1 MKRSYISL
9 AALVIA
15 LSGCNSP
22 DIIEPDQPSGKVYQ
36 ISGDKV
42 TSRVYLGQDNQ
53 LRWNTGDALSL
64 FRSETNARYEFY
76 GANGAT
82 SGPIATTQDNIV
94 EGTLYAQ
101 VAALYPYDENATR
114 STGSTITTTL
124 PEQQTYQVNSMGRDA
139 NLMVGVTENQE
150 SSDLSL
156 KNVCGYLKLL
166 LYGNNV
172 SLENVTVRGNN
183 NELLSGNCTITAG
196 YNTEPTISMNNGS
209 SQSVTLN
216 CNGVTLANTAE
227 SATELIFVLPPVTF
241 TKGITV
247 TAVDTH
253 GEQFEISTKNSIPIL
268 RNTIQPMAATE
279 VIPQAWNDFT
289 GLTAPKSVSLAS
301 SAVVA
306 HSVNIGCTEEALTV
320 EPSAQ
325 WMGIAG
331 GQASVAR
338 GDIANLTIWAEPNFS
353 TQSRHASL
361 VVTGADSKKSVM
373 IYVTQP
379 PYLQTITEGLPAR
392 LETQSSSYD
401 NSNWASKGIC
411 SPNNSSA
418 ILCAISTSGTPLTY
432 DTGSTGLYVS
442 NMNKGDYMLYAIPTK
457 SVKAGDQIDF
467 MCTVASISNADPKYY
482 IFEYWDNDQWNCIEE
497 GLQTAEVDSQTIRYS
512 IYCNKAYDHN
522 STYTQSFTLSQPIE
536 NGCVKVRLRDLNAGN
551 GAIRI
556 PSGKGYM
563 GMYAINYPDAPAIR
577 DSKKMLFIG
586 NSFTYYYGTAFMF
599 KEIARS
605 QGHQVD
611 AVISVKGSQE
621 FNEHLNLQLSLNAIQ
636 QGDYDYAFLQDSSP
650 NAAYYADAD
659 YNQDT
664 RTKIINKS
672 NEINALTLQHSPG
685 CQIVYERT
693 WACPYSNYRGYG
705 SYEKLDCLLK
715 KGSEMLQDEVDANIW
730 VSPIGLGFRVGR
742 EEGLNLLYTDDRHQ
756 NRAGAYMKACIN
768 YLLIYGERFTSDV
781 SDCAVDAA
789 TAAKIRQIAERV
801 VFDGVAE
808 TANCYI
814 VKKGQDFSFLADI
827 MGNGNKPAG
836 SAVGSTALGGKGV
849 KVLWSTYNTTTA
861 PSNNT
866 DLISNLTIKND
877 VVSFTAGS
885 KSGNAVIALY
895 DNANCTGNIL
905 WSWHIWICDDIKEQS
920 YNGHTWLDRNLGA
933 LSAEAG
939 NDLSLGLFY
948 QFGRKDPFRGSAA
961 KNANTSIVTTGSWPN
976 PEKETSSPETYAI
989 AHPMQLLLRQNTTTD
1004 DWFAADEAGQNNALW
1019 SADGKKTMYDPCP
1032 RGYRVPEQYA
1042 WNIGHAA
1049 GSAFFTTS
1057 NFTYDSSKYC
1067 RIYRSGDVN
1076 VNYPIAGCLSASD
1089 GSLTNVGATGYY
1101 RTANKHTADPVHA
1114 EILEFSESAVN
1125 TAKGNFRSSA
1135 YSVRCVKE

>member
-1 MKRSYISL
+1 MKRFEILL
-9 AALVIA
+9 AMLAIA
-15 LSGCNSP
+15 FMGCSRP
-22 DIIEPDQPSGKVYQ
+22 DLDDPLQSSCKVYK
-36 ISGDKV
+36 IVGDKAS
-42 TSRVYLGQDNQ
+42 TRVFMNAGLQ
-53 LRWNTGDALSL
+53 LCWNADDELSV
-64 FRSETNARYEFY
+64 FWSE
-76 GANGAT
+76 ANIKYKYNGEDGAT
-82 SGPIATTQDNIV
+82 NGEISAVDSYKT
-94 EGTLYAQ
+94 EGTLLGNTY
-101 VAALYPYDENATR
+101 ALYPYDEDASINSNGEI
-114 STGSTITTTL
+114 STTI
-124 PEQQTYQVNSMGRDA
+124 PEQQEYLANSMGRNA

-156 KNVCGYLKLL
+156 KNVCGYLKLQ

-183 NELLSGNCTITAG
+183 NELLSGICTITASPDAD
-196 YNTEPTISMNNGS
+196 PTIVMKSGS
-209 SQSVTLN
+209 RESVTMN
-216 CNGVTLANTAE
+216 CGNVTLGDSKQNATA
-227 SATELIFVLPPVTF
+227 LIFALPPVTF
-241 TKGITV
+241 TKGITI
-247 TAVDTH
+247 TATDNQ
-253 GEQFEISTKNSIPIL
+253 GWLFEMSTDNEVPIV
-268 RNTIQPMAATE
+268 RNTIQPMAAIKVTPHGQNE
-279 VIPQAWNDFT
+279 FE
-289 GLTAPKSVSLAS
+289 GLTVPASINLAS

-306 HSVNIGCTEEALTV
+306 HNIKVGCTEEAITV
-320 EPSAQ
+320 ETSAQ
-325 WMGIAG
+325 WMGIVG
-331 GQASVAR
+331 GNTDVAK
-338 GDIANLTIWAEPNFS
+338 GTIADLKLWAEPNFS
-353 TQSRHASL
+353 TQTRYAQI
-361 VVTGADSKKSVM
+361 TIKGGSKSTNIQVA
-373 IYVTQP
+373 QE
-379 PYLQTITEGLPAR
+379 PYFQTITEALPAR

-467 MCTVASISNADPKYY
+467 MCTVASISSADPKYY

-563 GMYAINYPDAPAIR
+563 GMYAINYPNAPAIR

-611 AVISVKGSQE
+611 AVISIKGSQE

-636 QGDYDYAFLQDSSP
+636 QGGYDYAFLQDSSP

-672 NEINALTLQHSPG
+672 NEINALTLQYSSG

-781 SDCAVDAA
+781 SNCAVDAT
-789 TAAKIRQIAERV
+789 TASKIRNIAERV

-808 TANCYI
+808 TANSYI
-814 VKKGQDFSFLADI
+814 VKKGQNFSFLADL

-836 SAVGSTALGGKGV
+836 SAISSTKLSGKGV
-849 KVLWSTYNTTTA
+849 KVLWSTFNTSTA
-861 PSNNT
+861 PSEN
-866 DLISNLTIKND
+866 DLIKDLTIKND
-877 VVSFTAGS
+877 VVSFTAGN
-885 KSGNAVIALY
+885 KVGNAVIALY
-895 DNANCTGNIL
+895 DNENCTGNIL
-905 WSWHIWICDDIKEQS
+905 WSWHIWICDDITEQT

-939 NDLSLGLFY
+939 NDLSMGLFY
-948 QFGRKDPFRGSAA
+948 QFGRKDPFRCSTNLTSSEYIATTGGGWSMAKLPEGSSAEEYSA
-961 KNANTSIVTTGSWPN
+961 KN
-976 PEKETSSPETYAI
+976 
-989 AHPMQLLLRQNTTTD
+989 PMVLLKKLNSTTD
-1004 DWFAADEAGQNNALW
+1004 DWFSTTAAGQNHALW
-1019 SADGKKTMYDPCP
+1019 SSNGKKAMYDPCP
-1032 RGYRVPEQYA
+1032 RGYRVPERYA
-1042 WNIGHAA
+1042 WNVNHTA
-1049 GSAFFTTS
+1049 GTPFFTED
-1057 NFTYDSSKYC
+1057 NFTYDSSKHC
-1067 RIYRSGDVN
+1067 RIYRNGNLTV
-1076 VNYPIAGCLSASD
+1076 VYPIAGCVSAANET
-1089 GSLTNVGATGYY
+1089 LTNVGATGYY
-1101 RTANKHTADPVHA
+1101 RTASQSGSTVHA
-1114 EILEFSESAVN
+1114 DVLEITSSSVN
-1125 TAKGNFRSSA
+1125 TQKGNFRSSA